1 MAIKKI
7 RFPLEMDNGAEARI
21 LDELREHFSMEKVV
35 LYYSEGKLLKW
46 LRNNYL
52 DEEAEAISELDPKD
66 PELNQKICGIFDVE
80 YNESAKVDIEKVTAN
95 KQRLSRL
102 KEYTSD
108 EKFDDVIDRVAFDQN
123 ELEELLNN
131 GASEVYLCGSW
142 FHIPLDRENVRYIG
156 INQPIAEINS
166 AEMVDFKAKNI
177 SFENLKF
184 NKEYTEIVEKRRFDA
199 DFSGSADDWTEPQ
212 IKHCRKC
219 LELNKKND
227 VEICEKLVADGYVH
241 YSLVLLD
248 YVHDYYH
255 EDNYYSYKIDIS
267 GMSDISNLITI
278 IADNTRYMKKYM
290 DMSKE
295 KIKILKMGHCE
306 YNGYEMKTPNELLRY
321 SGLVLIN
328 NLKKESDLIDAGVFF
343 TGASKAYSKV
353 YNDIAEI
360 KYYGNAD
367 VIGVWVSESV
377 NQKIVSY
384 AIKKKV
390 AEEFNGE
397 CEYQGYILPFDI
409 MRDIISDKD
418 TILISEKCRN
428 LTLYRDTKNYGS
440 WLVRY
445 GGEEFGEGNRIY
457 MSGSDMDH
465 GLRAN
470 DYIPVKNI
478 SRLKTNEKNKK
489 IMYCSKCGAK
499 IGSDELTK
507 CPYCSCKLKI
517 AGSEAIKSEEKAVKT
532 SNEEIVE
539 MPISEVSKVVKSN
552 SEADYEECYKG
563 FCLACGKY
571 IEIDESM
578 IDDYGCAEC
587 PNCEEEIDVDDIED
601 IFEGNC
607 PECGEYIEF
616 YSDEIDD
623 DDGVYC
629 PKCGETFDIEDFVA
643 ENYDDDDDIT
653 YIKKNKGQVKLWIT
667 THLKQSW
674 QGTLMQDF
682 RSFISILT
690 RRKRLIG

>member
-7 RFPLEMDNGAEARI
+7 RFPLEMDNGAEART

-35 LYYSEGKLLKW
+35 LYYSDGKLLKW

-66 PELNQKICGIFDVE
+66 PELNRKICGIFDVE

-131 GASEVYLCGSW
+131 GAGEVYLCGSW
-142 FHIPLDRENVRYIG
+142 FSIPLDRENVRYIG

-212 IKHCRKC
+212 IKHCREC
-219 LELNKKND
+219 LELKQSN
-227 VEICEKLVADGYVH
+227 VEEVYEKLEADGYVH

-248 YVHDYYH
+248 YEHDYYH
-255 EDNYYSYKIDIS
+255 EDNYYSYKIDVS
-267 GMSDISNLITI
+267 GMCEIRNIITI

-295 KIKILKMGHCE
+295 KINILKMGHCE
-306 YNGYEMKTPNELLRY
+306 YDGYMLNTPNELLRY

-328 NLKKESDLIDAGVFF
+328 NLKMRETDDLLLRR
-343 TGASKAYSKV
+343 TKSSKV

-390 AEEFNGE
+390 AEYFNGE

-428 LTLYRDTKNYGS
+428 LTLYRDTKNNGS

-445 GGEEFGEGNRIY
+445 AGEEFGEGNRIY

-470 DYIPVKNI
+470 EYIPVKNI

-489 IMYCSKCGAK
+489 TMYCSKCGAK

-517 AGSEAIKSEEKAVKT
+517 AGSEAIKSEEKAVET
-532 SNEEIVE
+532 SKAKSVEEFVK

-552 SEADYEECYKG
+552 SEANYEEV
-563 FCLACGKY
+563 L
-571 IEIDESM
+571 
-578 IDDYGCAEC
+578 
-587 PNCEEEIDVDDIED
+587 
-601 IFEGNC
+601 
-607 PECGEYIEF
+607 
-616 YSDEIDD
+616 
-623 DDGVYC
+623 
-629 PKCGETFDIEDFVA
+629 
-643 ENYDDDDDIT
+643 
-653 YIKKNKGQVKLWIT
+653 
-667 THLKQSW
+667 
-674 QGTLMQDF
+674 QGLLSCMRQIY
-682 RSFISILT
+682 RN
-690 RRKRLIG
+690 

>member
-7 RFPLEMDNGAEARI
+7 RFPLEMDNGAEVRT

-35 LYYSEGKLLKW
+35 LYYSDGKLLKW

-66 PELNQKICGIFDVE
+66 PELNRKICGIFDVE
-80 YNESAKVDIEKVTAN
+80 YNESTKVDIEEVTAN

-102 KEYTSD
+102 KEYTAD
-108 EKFDDVIDRVAFDQN
+108 EKFADVIDRVAFDQN

-142 FHIPLDRENVRYIG
+142 FRIPLDRENVRYIG

-212 IKHCRKC
+212 IKHCREC
-219 LELNKKND
+219 LELNNKNAEEVCKKL
-227 VEICEKLVADGYVH
+227 EADGYVH
-241 YSLVLLD
+241 YSLVLAD
-248 YVHDYYH
+248 YMHDGYH
-255 EDNYYSYKIDIS
+255 EKNDYSYKIDIS
-267 GMSDISNLITI
+267 GMSDIRNIITI

-295 KIKILKMGHCE
+295 KINILKMGRCE
-306 YNGYEMKTPNELLRY
+306 YNGYMLDTPNELLRY

-328 NLKKESDLIDAGVFF
+328 NLKKQDGFEDADVFLVKTMES
-343 TGASKAYSKV
+343 SKAYSKA

-360 KYYGNAD
+360 KYYSNAD
-367 VIGVWVSESV
+367 VIGVWVSERV

-384 AIKKKV
+384 AINKNV
-390 AEEFNGE
+390 AEYFDGKS
-397 CEYQGYILPFDI
+397 EYQGYILPFDI
-409 MRDIISDKD
+409 MRDIISNKD
-418 TILISEKCRN
+418 TILISEKRQD
-428 LTLYRDTKNYGS
+428 LTLYRDTKNNGS

-445 GGEEFGEGNRIY
+445 GGEEFGEEKRIY

-470 DYIPVKNI
+470 EYIPVKNI

-489 IMYCSKCGAK
+489 TMYCSKCGAK
-499 IGSDELTK
+499 IGSGELTK

-517 AGSEAIKSEEKAVKT
+517 EGSEAIKSEEKAAENSIVRSVK
-532 SNEEIVE
+532 

-552 SEADYEECYKG
+552 SEANYEECYKG
-563 FCLACGKY
+563 FCPECGKY
-571 IEIDESM
+571 IEIDESESM
-578 IDDYGCAEC
+578 IDDDGCVEC
-587 PNCEEEIDVDDIED
+587 PNCEEIINVDDIWDE
-601 IFEGNC
+601 FAGNC

-629 PKCGETFDIEDFVA
+629 PECGEKFDIEDFVA
-643 ENYDDDDDIT
+643 ENYDDDDQDIT
-653 YIKKNKGQVKLWIT
+653 YI
-667 THLKQSW
+667 
-674 QGTLMQDF
+674 
-682 RSFISILT
+682 
-690 RRKRLIG
+690 

>member
-7 RFPLEMDNGAEARI
+7 RFPLEMDNGAEART

-35 LYYSEGKLLKW
+35 LYYSEGKLLRW

-66 PELNQKICGIFDVE
+66 PELNRKICGIFDVE

-212 IKHCRKC
+212 IKHCREC
-219 LELNKKND
+219 LELNEKNAEEVCKKL
-227 VEICEKLVADGYVH
+227 EADGYVH
-241 YSLVLLD
+241 YSLILAD
-248 YVHDYYH
+248 YMHDYYH
-255 EDNYYSYKIDIS
+255 EKNDYSYQIDIS
-267 GMSDISNLITI
+267 GMNDIRNIITI

-295 KIKILKMGHCE
+295 KINILKMDRCE
-306 YNGYEMKTPNELLRY
+306 YNGYRMKTPNELLRY

-343 TGASKAYSKV
+343 TGASKAYSKA
-353 YNDIAEI
+353 YNDIAEFE
-360 KYYGNAD
+360 YYNKADNAD

-445 GGEEFGEGNRIY
+445 CGGEFGEGNRIY

-517 AGSEAIKSEEKAVKT
+517 AGSEAIKSEEKAAENSDYVERAIK
-532 SNEEIVE
+532 NEHIVDADF
-539 MPISEVSKVVKSN
+539 ISVEDVDHPGVI
-552 SEADYEECYKG
+552 ECYKNNDYEAWYKG
-563 FCLACGKY
+563 LCPECGKY
-571 IEIDESM
+571 IEIYESM
-578 IDDYGCAEC
+578 IDDYNCAKC
-587 PNCEEEIDVDDIED
+587 PNCEEEIDVYTIED
-601 IFEGNC
+601 EFEGNC

-616 YSDEIDD
+616 YSNEIDD
-623 DDGVYC
+623 DNCVYC
-629 PKCGETFDIEDFVA
+629 PECGETFDVEDFVA
-643 ENYDDDDDIT
+643 ENYDDDD
-653 YIKKNKGQVKLWIT
+653 
-667 THLKQSW
+667 
-674 QGTLMQDF
+674 
-682 RSFISILT
+682 
-690 RRKRLIG
+690 

>member
-7 RFPLEMDNGAEARI
+7 RFPLEMDNGAEART

-35 LYYSEGKLLKW
+35 LYYSDGKLLKW

-66 PELNQKICGIFDVE
+66 PELNRKICGIFDVE

-212 IKHCRKC
+212 IKHCREC
-219 LELNKKND
+219 LELKQSN
-227 VEICEKLVADGYVH
+227 VEEVYEKLEADGYVH
-241 YSLVLLD
+241 YSLILAD
-248 YVHDYYH
+248 YMHDYYH
-255 EDNYYSYKIDIS
+255 EKNDYSYQIDIS
-267 GMSDISNLITI
+267 GMNDIRNIITI

-295 KIKILKMGHCE
+295 KINILKMDRCE
-306 YNGYEMKTPNELLRY
+306 YNGYRMKTPNELLRY

-343 TGASKAYSKV
+343 TGASKAYSKA
-353 YNDIAEI
+353 YNDIAEFE
-360 KYYGNAD
+360 YYNKADNAD
-367 VIGVWVSESV
+367 VIGVWVSKSV

-390 AEEFNGE
+390 AEDFDWK

-418 TILISEKCRN
+418 TILISEKRQDLS

-445 GGEEFGEGNRIY
+445 GDEEFGEENRIY

-465 GLRAN
+465 GLRSN

-532 SNEEIVE
+532 SKAKSVE
-539 MPISEVSKVVKSN
+539 MSKISEVLVESVLAKPDYKDAVCEVLKEHD

-563 FCLACGKY
+563 FCPECGEY
-571 IEIDESM
+571 IKIDESM
-578 IDDYGCAEC
+578 IGEDGCAEC

-601 IFEGNC
+601 EFEGNC
-607 PECGEYIEF
+607 PECGKNIKF
-616 YSDEIDD
+616 DSDEIDD
-623 DDGVYC
+623 DNCVYC
-629 PKCGETFDIEDFVA
+629 HECGEKFDIEDFVA
-643 ENYDDDDDIT
+643 ENYGDE
-653 YIKKNKGQVKLWIT
+653 IKILRFLRKLED
-667 THLKQSW
+667 K
-674 QGTLMQDF
+674 
-682 RSFISILT
+682 
-690 RRKRLIG
+690 

>member
-7 RFPLEMDNGAEARI
+7 RFPLEMDNGAEART

-35 LYYSEGKLLKW
+35 LYYSDGKLLKW

-66 PELNQKICGIFDVE
+66 PELNRKICGIFDVE

-212 IKHCRKC
+212 IKHCREC
-219 LELNKKND
+219 LELKQSN
-227 VEICEKLVADGYVH
+227 VEEVYEKLEADGYVH
-241 YSLVLLD
+241 YSLVLAD
-248 YVHDYYH
+248 YMHDYYH
-255 EDNYYSYKIDIS
+255 EKNDYSYQIDIS

-295 KIKILKMGHCE
+295 KINILKMDRCE
-306 YNGYEMKTPNELLRY
+306 YNGYRMKTPNELLRY

-328 NLKKESDLIDAGVFF
+328 NLKKESDLVDVGVFF
-343 TGASKAYSKV
+343 TGASKAYSKA

-418 TILISEKCRN
+418 TILISEKRQDLS

-445 GGEEFGEGNRIY
+445 CGEEFGEGNRIY

-465 GLRAN
+465 GLRSN

-532 SNEEIVE
+532 SKAKSVE
-539 MPISEVSKVVKSN
+539 MSKISEVLVEPVLAKPDYKDAVCEVLKEHD

-563 FCLACGKY
+563 FCPVCGKY

-623 DDGVYC
+623 DNCVYC
-629 PKCGETFDIEDFVA
+629 PECGETFDIEDFVA
-643 ENYDDDDDIT
+643 ENYDDDD
-653 YIKKNKGQVKLWIT
+653 
-667 THLKQSW
+667 
-674 QGTLMQDF
+674 
-682 RSFISILT
+682 
-690 RRKRLIG
+690 

>member
-1 MAIKKI
+1 MANKKI
-7 RFPLEMDNGAEARI
+7 RFPLEMDNGAEART

-66 PELNQKICGIFDVE
+66 PELNRKICGIFDVE
-80 YNESAKVDIEKVTAN
+80 YNESEKVDIEKVTAN

-108 EKFDDVIDRVAFDQN
+108 EKFADVIDRVAFDQN

-142 FHIPLDRENVRYIG
+142 FRIPLDRENVRYIG

-227 VEICEKLVADGYVH
+227 VEICEKLVTDGYVH

-255 EDNYYSYKIDIS
+255 EDNYYSYKIEIS
-267 GMSDISNLITI
+267 DMREIRNIITI

-328 NLKKESDLIDAGVFF
+328 NLKMRETDDLLLRR
-343 TGASKAYSKV
+343 TKSSKV

-445 GGEEFGEGNRIY
+445 GGEEFGEGNQIY

-517 AGSEAIKSEEKAVKT
+517 AGSEAIKSEEKAVET
-532 SNEEIVE
+532 SKAKSVE
-539 MPISEVSKVVKSN
+539 MSKISEVLVEPVLAKPDYKDAVCEVLKEHD

-563 FCLACGKY
+563 FCPVCGKY

-629 PKCGETFDIEDFVA
+629 PKCGETFDIKDFVA
-643 ENYDDDDDIT
+643 ENYDDDIT
-653 YIKKNKGQVKLWIT
+653 YI
-667 THLKQSW
+667 
-674 QGTLMQDF
+674 
-682 RSFISILT
+682 
-690 RRKRLIG
+690 

>member
-7 RFPLEMDNGAEARI
+7 RFPLEMDNGTEART

-35 LYYSEGKLLKW
+35 LYYSDGKLLKW

-66 PELNQKICGIFDVE
+66 PELNRKLCGIFDVE
-80 YNESAKVDIEKVTAN
+80 YNESANVDIEEVMAN

-131 GASEVYLCGSW
+131 GAGEVYLCGSW
-142 FHIPLDRENVRYIG
+142 FRVPLDRENVRYIG

-184 NKEYTEIVEKRRFDA
+184 NKEYTEIVEKRRYDS

-212 IKHCRKC
+212 IKHCREC
-219 LELNKKND
+219 LELKQSN
-227 VEICEKLVADGYVH
+227 VEEVYEKLEADGFVH
-241 YSLVLLD
+241 YSLVLAD
-248 YVHDYYH
+248 YMHDYYH
-255 EDNYYSYKIDIS
+255 EKNEYSYKIDIS
-267 GMSDISNLITI
+267 GMSDIRNIITI

-295 KIKILKMGHCE
+295 KINILKMGRCE

-328 NLKKESDLIDAGVFF
+328 NLKTQEETDSFLLGLIKS
-343 TGASKAYSKV
+343 SKAY
-353 YNDIAEI
+353 NEFTQIE
-360 KYYGNAD
+360 YYSAAD
-367 VIGVWVSESV
+367 VIGVWVSKSV
-377 NQKIVSY
+377 NQKIISY

-390 AEEFNGE
+390 AEEFHE
-397 CEYQGYILPFDI
+397 TCEYQGYILPFDI

-418 TILISEKCRN
+418 TILISEKCQY
-428 LTLYRDTKNYGS
+428 LTLYRDTQNYGS

-465 GLRAN
+465 GLKAN

-517 AGSEAIKSEEKAVKT
+517 AGSEAIKSEEKAAEN

-539 MPISEVSKVVKSN
+539 MPISKVSKVVEVVKSN
-552 SEADYEECYKG
+552 SKADYEECYKG
-563 FCLACGKY
+563 FCPVCGKY
-571 IEIDESM
+571 IEIDESESM
-578 IDDYGCAEC
+578 IDDDGCVEC
-587 PNCEEEIDVDDIED
+587 PNCEEEIDVDDIWDE
-601 IFEGNC
+601 FAGNC

-623 DDGVYC
+623 DNCVYC
-629 PKCGETFDIEDFVA
+629 PECGETFDIEDFVA
-643 ENYDDDDDIT
+643 ENYDEDD
-653 YIKKNKGQVKLWIT
+653 
-667 THLKQSW
+667 
-674 QGTLMQDF
+674 
-682 RSFISILT
+682 
-690 RRKRLIG
+690 

>member
-7 RFPLEMDNGAEARI
+7 RFPLEMDNGAEART

-35 LYYSEGKLLKW
+35 LYYSDGKLLKW

-66 PELNQKICGIFDVE
+66 PELNRKLCGIFDVE

-102 KEYTSD
+102 KEYTAD
-108 EKFDDVIDRVAFDQN
+108 EKFADVIDRVAFDQN

-142 FHIPLDRENVRYIG
+142 FRIPLDRENVRYIG

-212 IKHCRKC
+212 IKHCREC
-219 LELNKKND
+219 LELKQSN
-227 VEICEKLVADGYVH
+227 VEEVYEKLEADGYVH
-241 YSLVLLD
+241 YSLVLAD
-248 YVHDYYH
+248 YMHDGYH
-255 EDNYYSYKIDIS
+255 EDNGYSYKIDIS
-267 GMSDISNLITI
+267 GMSDIRNIITI

-295 KIKILKMGHCE
+295 KINILKMGHCE
-306 YNGYEMKTPNELLRY
+306 YDGYMLDTPNELLRY

-328 NLKKESDLIDAGVFF
+328 NLKTQEKTDRILLRFIKS
-343 TGASKAYSKV
+343 SKAY
-353 YNDIAEI
+353 NEFTQIE
-360 KYYGNAD
+360 YYDHAD
-367 VIGVWVSESV
+367 VIGVWVSKSV

-390 AEEFNGE
+390 AEEFHE
-397 CEYQGYILPFDI
+397 TCEYQGYILPFDI
-409 MRDIISDKD
+409 IRDIISDKD
-418 TILISEKCRN
+418 TILISEKCQYM
-428 LTLYRDTKNYGS
+428 TLYRDTKNNGS

-445 GGEEFGEGNRIY
+445 GGEEFGEENRIY
-457 MSGSDMDH
+457 MAHDLGT
-465 GLRAN
+465 N
-470 DYIPVKNI
+470 KYIPVKNI

-489 IMYCSKCGAK
+489 TMYCSKCGAK

-517 AGSEAIKSEEKAVKT
+517 AGSEAIKSEEKAAENSIVRSVK
-532 SNEEIVE
+532 

-552 SEADYEECYKG
+552 SEANYEECYKG
-563 FCLACGKY
+563 FCPECGKY
-571 IEIDESM
+571 IEIDESESM
-578 IDDYGCAEC
+578 IDDDGCVEC
-587 PNCEEEIDVDDIED
+587 PNCEEIINVDDIWDE
-601 IFEGNC
+601 FAGNC

-629 PKCGETFDIEDFVA
+629 SECGEKFDIEDFVA
-643 ENYDDDDDIT
+643 ENYDDDD
-653 YIKKNKGQVKLWIT
+653 
-667 THLKQSW
+667 
-674 QGTLMQDF
+674 
-682 RSFISILT
+682 
-690 RRKRLIG
+690 